1 MKKFKIRYGRVL
13 IFFLVVALIVLVVVN
28 LVCLRFSNIFIS
40 GNSYLSDQY
49 IIELAGLQDYPKV
62 FFTLSSSI
70 KSKISDSVYI
80 ESLDVKKR
88 FTSVYISVVE
98 NRPLFYDSVNDYI
111 VLKDG
116 SHTTDFFNLPI
127 LSDSV
132 PSDVYN
138 KFVEKMS
145 VIDVDVLSIISEI
158 YYRPNDVDNELFLFS
173 LNDGNYIYVNLDK
186 FDSVNRY
193 FDMVVN
199 FNNHKGVL
207 YLDSGEYFKILDN

>member
-28 LVCLRFSNIFIS
+28 VVCLRFSNIFIS

-98 NRPLFYDSVNDYI
+98 NRPLFYDSVNDYT

-186 FDSVNRY
+186 FDDVNRY